1 MSVLRSVGEDEELF
15 SEHDITLIASY
26 AIRGSKRAPQPGEN
40 VSTQPNL
47 QNDLIQMIH
56 FEKALHDVCNEMRK
70 IENKNQQKNEPA
82 FNELQDQYDQEMEK
96 MKAQKLMETRQPVN
110 PEVMRRE
117 VLLITKITQIFR
129 EREVT
134 FFDAFQQHYDPLK
147 PKNFVTIKLFK
158 DLVR

>member
-1 MSVLRSVGEDEELF
+1 
-15 SEHDITLIASY
+15 
-26 AIRGSKRAPQPGEN
+26 
-40 VSTQPNL
+40 
-47 QNDLIQMIH
+47 MIH

>member
-1 MSVLRSVGEDEELF
+1 MINGEEFMSVLRSVGEDEELF

-70 IENKNQQKNEPA
+70 IENKN
-82 FNELQDQYDQEMEK
+82 
-96 MKAQKLMETRQPVN
+96 
-110 PEVMRRE
+110 
-117 VLLITKITQIFR
+117 
-129 EREVT
+129 
-134 FFDAFQQHYDPLK
+134 
-147 PKNFVTIKLFK
+147 
-158 DLVR
+158 